1 MTIKA
6 RTNRWAFLCL
16 QFPNP
21 SEPLPASSARAS
33 LATDLVNFMPRT
45 IDETIEQLQFIRENH
60 GGHLLVLGIQE
71 VPATAYRKAEN
82 GEVEKYGIRYFPE
95 AVEGDKQ

>member
-1 MTIKA
+1 
-6 RTNRWAFLCL
+6 
-16 QFPNP
+16 
-21 SEPLPASSARAS
+21 
-33 LATDLVNFMPRT
+33 MPRT
-45 IDETIEQLQFIRENH
+45 IDDTIEQLQFIRENH

>member
-1 MTIKA
+1 MQA
-6 RTNRWAFLCL
+6 QRG
-16 QFPNP
+16 
-21 SEPLPASSARAS
+21 AS

-71 VPATAYRKAEN
+71 VPTTEYRNA
-82 GEVEKYGIRYFPE
+82 GDGSVEEYGIRYWPE
-95 AVEGDKQ
+95 PVEGDKQ